1 MNLIEIQMEIDK
13 YKGYIRS
20 CNTAIDSLNQAINRI
35 DDGKPDLQNAKDNFE
50 NGYKGGASVP
60 ALEEFNTCT
69 ADANLQRT
77 SVSTSITS
85 LQNDI
90 VEFERRIQQLEA
102 QKAAEA
108 ERLMEAA
115 MEVVRKA
122 EEVVREA
129 AQVVAKAAED
139 AKSSVASLF

>member
-20 CNTAIDSLNQAINRI
+20 SNAAIDSLNQAINRV

-50 NGYKGGASVP
+50 NGYKGGASP
-60 ALEEFNTCT
+60 LALNDFITFNT
-69 ADANLQRT
+69 DAELQRS

-85 LQNDI
+85 LRNDI
-90 VEFERRIQQLEA
+90 VEFEQKIQQLEA

-108 ERLMEAA
+108 ERLMEMAR
-115 MEVVRKA
+115 EVVRKA

-129 AQVVAKAAED
+129 AEAAIKVAED
-139 AKSSVASLF
+139 GMAAVLAKF